1 MPYSFRDFSARSG
14 TVGLGF
20 LALLTAVSMLSA
32 CGKAGDGDG
41 GATTRNGIAFP
52 ADADIATALQAN
64 FAQDPNSAKAR
75 ELVKLL
81 GGDKGQLDY
90 KVHEVIYRQGAF
102 ETRYDVSLRMGQGGA
117 ESLQKLYATMIPK
130 EEAAKL
136 PEQTLAAYEKSLG
149 DSAAALEKTNP
160 QQAAALRATL
170 DNLGKCYREAKA
182 NDSVAIMNGLNAL
195 ISPARSG
202 WYADKL
208 QSPQVELRCLPL

>member
-1 MPYSFRDFSARSG
+1 MPSFFRTFPSRSRS
-14 TVGLGF
+14 VGLTA
-20 LALLTAVSMLSA
+20 LAVFTAVATLTA
-32 CGKAGDGDG
+32 CGKSGDG
-41 GATTRNGIAFP
+41 GASSRNGISFP
-52 ADADIATALQAN
+52 ADGDIAAALQAN

-90 KVHEVIYRQGAF
+90 KVHDVIYRQGAF

-136 PEQTLAAYEKSLG
+136 PEQTLAAYEKSLA

-160 QQAAALRATL
+160 QQGAALRATL
-170 DNLGKCYREAKA
+170 DNLGKCYRDAKA
-182 NDSVAIMNGLNAL
+182 NDSVALMNGLNAL

>member
-1 MPYSFRDFSARSG
+1 MAAA
-14 TVGLGF
+14 V
-20 LALLTAVSMLSA
+20 LTLSA
-32 CGKAGDGDG
+32 CGKAGDG
-41 GATTRNGIAFP
+41 AAPTRSGISFP
-52 ADADIATALQAN
+52 ADTDIATALQAN

-81 GGDKGQLDY
+81 GGEKGQLDY
-90 KVHEVIYRQGAF
+90 KVHQVIYRQGAF

-149 DSAAALEKTNP
+149 DSAAALEKSNP

-170 DNLGKCYREAKA
+170 DNLGKCYRDAKA
-182 NDSVAIMNGLNAL
+182 NDSVALMNGLSAL
-195 ISPARSG
+195 ISPARDG